1 MLGELLLVGRLLFDA
16 PLASEMVG
24 GEWLVRICKRESGCP
39 VGLFGVH
46 EGDAWMAKRVGDGW
60 STRGVHGMVARYAW
74 PSVPSMLRWWGPS
87 VLDVPLVSAIV
98 AVRRAASWRC
108 RATAACR
115 SWLGVG

>member
-1 MLGELLLVGRLLFDA
+1 MLGELLLAARLLLDA

-46 EGDAWMAKRVGDGW
+46 RGDGWMQRSLGAGW
-60 STRGVHGMVARYAW
+60 STRGHHGHVARYAW
-74 PSVPSMLRWWGPS
+74 PYVPSWLQWWGPA
-87 VLDVPLVSAIV
+87 VLDWPLVSAWV
-98 AVRRAASWRC
+98 SVRRAESPAC
-108 RATAACR
+108 RRHPACR